1 MAVCGEP
8 AEFEVTKRVWC
19 WTWHGPWR
27 CKKTEVKT
35 LYVYD
40 FAVLRESGAVFG
52 VSYRACCEFGGGE
65 FQWSR
70 FSLWPY
76 QGTSQEYNVT
86 RRFESQ
92 LSPTGPCGLDP
103 LAVELVGEH
112 PRALQSDTVAEAT
125 DRPPSV

>member
-8 AEFEVTKRVWC
+8 AEFEVTKWVWC

-40 FAVLRESGAVFG
+40 FAVLRKSGAVFG
-52 VSYRACCEFGGGE
+52 ANYRACCEFSGGE
-65 FQWSR
+65 FRWSE
-70 FSLWPY
+70 FSFWPY

-86 RRFESQ
+86 RRFGHQ
-92 LSPTGPCGLDP
+92 LSPIGTCGLGQ

-112 PRALQSDTVAEAT
+112 PRAVPPETTSEAT
-125 DRPPSV
+125 DRSRTV